1 MKPSTLIS
9 LLRWRGAIRTLQIGV
24 RRYLQKFGY
33 DIVRYNTEPLAI
45 LPLAVKLVVD
55 NIGSENFFFIQIGA
69 NDGIRADPLRPL
81 IEKYRFRGVMIE
93 PLPDMYENLMANY
106 EGYPGLVFVNAA
118 ISECSGDFPLYRFK
132 REANVED
139 WFHGLATIYEK
150 KLQFQAKRWNLNPEE
165 VIEKVVVP
173 SMTFK
178 QLLLKH
184 HIEKYN
190 LLQVDT
196 EGYDYKILQMALAED
211 SRPEII
217 HFENAILSV
226 NEKLL
231 AENLLRDKGY
241 RYLDVGSDT
250 IAMCCKSI

>member
-1 MKPSTLIS
+1 
-9 LLRWRGAIRTLQIGV
+9 
-24 RRYLQKFGY
+24 
-33 DIVRYNTEPLAI
+33 
-45 LPLAVKLVVD
+45 
-55 NIGSENFFFIQIGA
+55 
-69 NDGIRADPLRPL
+69 
-81 IEKYRFRGVMIE
+81 
-93 PLPDMYENLMANY
+93 
-106 EGYPGLVFVNAA
+106 
-118 ISECSGDFPLYRFK
+118 
-132 REANVED
+132 
-139 WFHGLATIYEK
+139 
-150 KLQFQAKRWNLNPEE
+150 
-165 VIEKVVVP
+165 
-173 SMTFK
+173 MTFK
-178 QLLLKH
+178 ELLLKH

-241 RYLDVGSDT
+241 RYLDIGSDT